1 MMPVAIGFDLVP
13 GTVRKG
19 LFLAS
24 LLNGVNAAKGQREEG
39 TNYEK
44 MNEYVMSFVTVAFV
58 IAVILMYVTQLKPT
72 TREVGV
78 QVSLDKELAISMNML
93 TVAELKKP
101 CLRESVPWIW
111 SYACGSGFVE
121 NHVKNT
127 VSDDIFYIHIVDGV

>member
-24 LLNGVNAAKGQREEG
+24 LLNGVNAAKGQREVG

-58 IAVILMYVTQLKPT
+58 VAVILMYVTQLKPT

-78 QVSLDKELAISMNML
+78 QVSLDKELAISMQML
-93 TVAELKKP
+93 TVAELKRI
-101 CLRESVPWIW
+101 CLRERVQPGHGATRSAMIAMLV
-111 SYACGSGFVE
+111 ARR
-121 NHVKNT
+121 T
-127 VSDDIFYIHIVDGV
+127 R